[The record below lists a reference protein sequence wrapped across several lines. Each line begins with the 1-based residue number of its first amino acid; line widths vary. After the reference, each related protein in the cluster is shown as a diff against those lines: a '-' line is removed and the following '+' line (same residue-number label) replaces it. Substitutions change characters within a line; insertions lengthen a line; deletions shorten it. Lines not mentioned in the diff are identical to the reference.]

1 MIRQIKMINDIIKSQ
16 GYASIFLKDNDFE
29 ILLFYRNSLKSTPIL
44 GVVSGINKT
53 TDMIAI
59 GCLCD
64 EDEDIGFECHTGIY
78 SESFLNKMSLQEV
91 LLNNI
96 KKVYNDNPYLYD
108 NIEQAINDY
117 KNMFYE

>member
-78 SESFLNKMSLQEV
+78 SESFLNKTALQET
-91 LLNNI
+91 LLNSI
-96 KKVYNDNPYLYD
+96 TKVYNDNPSL
-108 NIEQAINDY
+108 
-117 KNMFYE
+117 